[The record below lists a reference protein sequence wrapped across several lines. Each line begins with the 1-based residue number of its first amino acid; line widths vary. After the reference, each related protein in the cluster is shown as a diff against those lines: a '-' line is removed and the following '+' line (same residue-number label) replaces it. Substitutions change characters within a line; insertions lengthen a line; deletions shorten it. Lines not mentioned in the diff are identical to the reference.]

1 MSLFKRPSQ
10 RVRCPPP
17 IRGDKPKEGA
27 FLYDIIISKPIEVFT
42 FHKRPVYKEG
52 DYLKA
57 LKKNHQNLGI
67 PYEEPRLPKAPP
79 PRIYEPLDEPEIKY
93 GDTIQVLLRVLKNGT
108 MRVKVN
114 GAIATMYE
122 KYYRRGKEAPIKTIL
137 QAYKAHGFSKD
148 FLEKIRKSHE
158 KKLKFAEKVP
168 NILDK
173 IFEKEPTKKSKKKI
187 EEKKIEEKKIEE
199 KNIEEKNIEE
209 EVIADEIP
217 EEEVEE
223 DQVPDE
229 EGQLD
234 VEPDE
239 EEIVDDEEYVS
250 DPET

>member
-1 MSLFKRPSQ
+1 
-10 RVRCPPP
+10 
-17 IRGDKPKEGA
+17 
-27 FLYDIIISKPIEVFT
+27 
-42 FHKRPVYKEG
+42 
-52 DYLKA
+52 
-57 LKKNHQNLGI
+57 LGI

-79 PRIYEPLDEPEIKY
+79 CRIYKPSDEPEIKF
-93 GDTIQVLLRVLKNGT
+93 GDTIQVLLRVLKNGAV
-108 MRVKVN
+108 RVKVN

-122 KYYRRGKEAPIKTIL
+122 KYYRHGKEAPIKTIL
-137 QAYKAHGFSKD
+137 QAYKAHGFSKE

-168 NILDK
+168 KILDK
-173 IFEKEPTKKSKKKI
+173 IFEKEPTKKNKKKI
-187 EEKKIEEKKIEE
+187 EEKK
-199 KNIEEKNIEE
+199 IEE

-239 EEIVDDEEYVS
+239 EEVVDDEEYVS